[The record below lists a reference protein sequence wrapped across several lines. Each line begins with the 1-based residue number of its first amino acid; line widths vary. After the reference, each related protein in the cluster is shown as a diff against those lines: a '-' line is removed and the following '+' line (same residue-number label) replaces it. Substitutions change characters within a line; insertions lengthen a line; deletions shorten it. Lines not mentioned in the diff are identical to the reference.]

1 MEKRAIEQNLIDGF
15 RSFLMSEEKSAAT
28 VEKYIRDV
36 TAFAEY
42 ASGTELSKETV
53 IAYKQKLIQNG
64 YATRSINSMLASLN
78 SLFVYAGWMEMK
90 VKALKLQQQAFC
102 AEEKELTRGEYER
115 LCMAAKRKRRESLF
129 LILQTICSTGIRVS
143 ELAYITAEAVRKGKA
158 EVYLKGKIRTVLL
171 PTALRKKLQRY
182 LSRRQIK
189 EGPVFLSR
197 SGKPLNRSVI
207 WREMKSLCAEASV
220 NPGKVF
226 PHNLRHLFARVFYNL
241 EKDIV
246 KLADVL
252 GHSSVETTR
261 IYIISSGLEHRQR
274 MERMHLVI

>member
-1 MEKRAIEQNLIDGF
+1 MEKREIEQNLIDGF

-42 ASGTELSKETV
+42 ASGAELSKETV

-102 AEEKELTRGEYER
+102 AEEKELTSGEYER
-115 LCMAAKRKRRESLF
+115 LCMAAKRKRRESLA

-261 IYIISSGLEHRQR
+261 IRAWTAITSTCRPLR
-274 MERMHLVI
+274 

>member
-1 MEKRAIEQNLIDGF
+1 MEQRVIDQEGIGRF
-15 RSFLMSEEKSAAT
+15 RLFLEEEEKCEAT
-28 VEKYIRDV
+28 VMKYVRDV
-36 TAFAEY
+36 KAFAGY
-42 ASGTELSKETV
+42 AGDAELSKETV
-53 IAYKQKLIQNG
+53 IAYKQSLLHKG

-78 SLFVYAGWMEMK
+78 AFFTHQGWADLR
-90 VKALKLQQQAFC
+90 VKAMKLQQQAFC

-115 LCMAAKRKRRESLF
+115 LCMAAKRKRRESLS

-261 IYIISSGLEHRQR
+261 IRAWTAITSTCRPLR
-274 MERMHLVI
+274 